1 MNEWGCLHTGQG
13 LSVRSWRYLQN
24 HILLEAKLHMQCRR
38 SGFDPWV
45 EKIPQGREWQPTPV
59 FLPGEFHGQRSLASY
74 NPWGRE
80 ESDMAEQL
88 SLSFQIYMIKL
99 MGGDGGKDCSSSVPS
114 PSFSPLLLPNMY
126 VSLFSSGLTAFPM
139 NLLCNIEDLACQFT
153 FSLQIVL
160 TTSPGFGRDQ

>member
-1 MNEWGCLHTGQG
+1 MCFEVYFLISKYMEYSFLFWK
-13 LSVRSWRYLQN
+13 WRPRFN
-24 HILLEAKLHMQCRR
+24 PGMATHSSIFA
-38 SGFDPWV
+38 
-45 EKIPQGREWQPTPV
+45 RE
-59 FLPGEFHGQRSLASY
+59 FYGQRSLASY

-160 TTSPGFGRDQ
+160 TTSPGFGRDQWDDRKKR